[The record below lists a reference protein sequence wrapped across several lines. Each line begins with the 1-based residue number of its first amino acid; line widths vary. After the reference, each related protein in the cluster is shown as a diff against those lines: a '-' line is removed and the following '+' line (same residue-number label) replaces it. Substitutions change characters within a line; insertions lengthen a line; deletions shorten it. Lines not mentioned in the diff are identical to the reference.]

1 MPDILIILIFC
12 FANGKLAHNKG
23 LNRTS
28 WILITIAAIVGGM
41 FVGSFLAVIGYRG
54 ALDMKSIQSY
64 LYNNPIKILTFYAM
78 EIGGG
83 LLVRYAIDKKINPA
97 KED

>member
-12 FANGKLAHNKG
+12 LANGKLAHNKG